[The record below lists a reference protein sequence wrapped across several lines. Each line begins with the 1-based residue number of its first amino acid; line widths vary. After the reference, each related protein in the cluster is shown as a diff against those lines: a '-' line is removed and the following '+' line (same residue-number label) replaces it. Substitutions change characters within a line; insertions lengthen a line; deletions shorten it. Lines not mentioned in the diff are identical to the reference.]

1 MTTTSNKLHT
11 CHYFKGIYMYGWR
24 EYRIKNGKKESI
36 VVCFGVGEEGDKD
49 DAPLNKYCAECEKYA
64 LGKKVDEWCRGE

>member
-1 MTTTSNKLHT
+1 
-11 CHYFKGIYMYGWR
+11 MYGWR